1 MTSKDF
7 HISQLVLH
15 LSFRNALLQ
24 MSGMHAKIEE
34 IDLVSV
40 LNKPFSLDVNGPTQE
55 LVFTLD
61 LMTLTMLLPH

>member
-7 HISQLVLH
+7 HISQQVHH
-15 LSFRNALLQ
+15 LFFRNALLQ
-24 MSGMHAKIEE
+24 MSGMHVKTEE

-40 LNKPFSLDVNGPTQE
+40 SNKPFSLDVNGPTQE

-61 LMTLTMLLPH
+61 LTTLIMLLPH